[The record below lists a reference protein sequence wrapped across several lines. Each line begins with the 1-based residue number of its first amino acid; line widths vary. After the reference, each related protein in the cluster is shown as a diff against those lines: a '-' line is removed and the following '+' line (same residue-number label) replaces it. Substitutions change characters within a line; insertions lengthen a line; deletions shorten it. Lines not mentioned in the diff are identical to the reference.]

1 MPELSTLALF
11 AAACLALAVT
21 PGPDMLLVASR
32 GAAQGRAAGFMAL
45 AGIQAGLYCHALAAA
60 LGLSGL
66 LLAVPH
72 AYDAVR
78 YAGAAYLAYL
88 AWQAFRGGGMS
99 PEALPRAV
107 DHRRRRSPGWAER
120 RRAFRPKGDR
130 ARRKAVAGQA
140 FRQGLLTNLLNPK
153 VALFVLA
160 LFPQFVRPEAGS
172 VAMQLLVLA
181 TVLNAIGFAVNGAV
195 VLAASRVGAAFTGRG
210 RFGRAPQYL
219 LGAVF
224 AGLAARLAF
233 ASRG

>member
-1 MPELSTLALF
+1 MPEFSTLALF

-32 GAAQGRAAGFMAL
+32 SAAQGRAAGFMAL
-45 AGIQAGLYCHALAAA
+45 AGILAGLYCHALAAA

-66 LLAVPH
+66 FLAVPY

-88 AWQAFRGGGMS
+88 AWQAFRGGAAS
-99 PEALPRAV
+99 PDAPPQAA
-107 DHRRRRSPGWAER
+107 DP
-120 RRAFRPKGDR
+120 
-130 ARRKAVAGQA
+130 ARRKTAAGQA
-140 FRQGLLTNLLNPK
+140 FRQGLVTNLLNPK

-160 LFPQFVRPEAGS
+160 LFPQFVRPETGS
-172 VAMQLLVLA
+172 VAGQILVLA

-195 VLAASRVGAAFTGRG
+195 VLAASRVGAALMGRG
-210 RFGRAPQYL
+210 RFGRAPQYV
-219 LGAVF
+219 LGTVF

-233 ASRG
+233 SRD